1 VPVLPLTAVLVRLDA
16 ERDVPELAD
25 GTLVVPLVAP
35 LRALLP
41 ALLPAL
47 VPALVGD
54 GAAASPQV
62 SQYPS
67 TISPSHPGAVQALT
81 STTPFLGTIIP
92 CGRRSPL

>member
-1 VPVLPLTAVLVRLDA
+1 VPVLPLTAVLVRLDVV
-16 ERDVPELAD
+16 RDVPELAD
-25 GTLVVPLVAP
+25 GTLVVPL
-35 LRALLP
+35 P
-41 ALLPAL
+41 ALLPAPVL
-47 VPALVGD
+47 APVGD